1 MQEGQHYQ
9 NVATKKF
16 FTLEKRTK
24 QYSRHEYQYRLNS
37 DDGEI
42 QGIWMDYYPMIRNI
56 FDGFKKVEG

>member
-9 NVATKKF
+9 NVATKKH
-16 FTLEKRTK
+16 FTLEKRNK
-24 QYSRHEYQYRLNS
+24 PYNKHEYQYRLNS

-42 QGIWMDYYPMIRNI
+42 QGLWMDYYPMIRNI